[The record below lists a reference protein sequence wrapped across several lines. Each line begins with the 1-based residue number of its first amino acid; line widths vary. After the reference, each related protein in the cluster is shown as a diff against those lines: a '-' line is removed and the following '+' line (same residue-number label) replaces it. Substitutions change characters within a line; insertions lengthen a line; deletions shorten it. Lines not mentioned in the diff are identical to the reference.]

1 MSKHQLAIDNSQ
13 VPEGYKKTEVGV
25 IPVDWEVI
33 DVGELNHY
41 ITSGS
46 RNWACYYSTSGS
58 PFIRI
63 TNLTRESIYLDI
75 LDLKYVNLADNVSEG
90 KRTELKNGDIL
101 ISITADIGIVGYVNE
116 AVQKPAYINQHIS
129 LVRFNIDDVEPKF
142 VAYFLASENVQRLF
156 RGSTDQGAK
165 AGLNLDAIR
174 KLKFAFP
181 HLKEQRAI
189 AQTLSDVDGLIAALD
204 KLIAKK
210 RNIKTA
216 TMQELL
222 TGKKRLPGF
231 GEGKGYKNTEV
242 GVIPEDWDVASL
254 VDVSINGGLVRG
266 PFGGALKKEF
276 FVKSGYKVYEQ
287 RNAIYR
293 SIEIGNYFIDSKK
306 FNDLRRFEISEGDLI
321 VSCSGT
327 IGCIYKIPEGA
338 PQGVINQ
345 ALLKITLN
353 NNLIDSNLFL
363 AVFCCDK
370 FQEKITENSHGG
382 AMQNLVVMDTF
393 KNTLLQLPSFL
404 EQKAIATILSD
415 MDAEI
420 AALEKRRAKTQAMKQ
435 GMMQELL
442 TGKTRLIDP
451 NNP

>member
-1 MSKHQLAIDNSQ
+1 MSKHQLALNNSQ

-25 IPVDWEVI
+25 IPEKWKTMVFSEIASCRKERI
-33 DVGELNHY
+33 DPRKSGTQEFCIELEH
-41 ITSGS
+41 IESGTGRLLGNTQTGYQS
-46 RNWACYYSTSGS
+46 SLKAVFQPGDVLFGKLRS
-58 PFIRI
+58 
-63 TNLTRESIYLDI
+63 YLR
-75 LDLKYVNLADNVSEG
+75 KYWLADREGVCSTEIWVLVANSSRALSEFLYQIVTTEQFIDIASIAYGTHMPRSDWNLVKNYNV
-90 KRTELKNGDIL
+90 
-101 ISITADIGIVGYVNE
+101 
-116 AVQKPAYINQHIS
+116 AVPP
-129 LVRFNIDDVEPKF
+129 V
-142 VAYFLASENVQRLF
+142 
-156 RGSTDQGAK
+156 
-165 AGLNLDAIR
+165 
-174 KLKFAFP
+174 
-181 HLKEQRAI
+181 KEQCAI

-204 KLIAKK
+204 QVIAKK

-242 GVIPEDWDVASL
+242 GVIPKDWDVASL

-306 FNDLRRFEISEGDLI
+306 FNDLRRFKISEGDLI

-382 AMQNLVVMDTF
+382 AMQNLVEMDTF

-404 EQKAIATILSD
+404 EQKAIASILSD

-420 AALEKRRAKTQAMKQ
+420 AALEKRRAKTKAMKQ
-435 GMMQELL
+435 GIMQELL
-442 TGKTRLIDP
+442 TGKTRLIVP